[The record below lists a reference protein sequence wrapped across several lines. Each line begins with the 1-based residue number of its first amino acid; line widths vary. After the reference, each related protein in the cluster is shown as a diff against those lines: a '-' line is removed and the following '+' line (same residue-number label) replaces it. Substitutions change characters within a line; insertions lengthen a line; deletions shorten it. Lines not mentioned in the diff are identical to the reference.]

1 MKKRAE
7 LMVVVLLWSVVLFGA
22 GWLTRSWAMSALAP
36 ATGPAQSSSDYA
48 LLDEVWAHVREGY
61 VGDVP
66 TDTVR
71 NYGAIR
77 GELATLGDRWTVLV
91 EPQSHT
97 AEREQLSG
105 QFGGI
110 GVGMHLNE
118 AGQVV
123 LSPRPDSPAS
133 EAGVK
138 EGDILIGVDGEM
150 LPDKPGLDDV
160 LARVRGEVGASVRIT
175 VLRADQQMA
184 FTITRTVIPVPS
196 VESRVITGTS
206 PLSGTI
212 GYIAIHTFTERT
224 GSEVKDAVGELRKK
238 GSQAYLIDLR
248 DNGGGLLNS
257 AVDVASIFLDKGAVL
272 IQRRRNQPDIT
283 FPVNKDEKT
292 GVYRE
297 PIAVLVNG
305 NTASAAE
312 IVSGAIQDNQR
323 GPLIGEKTYGKGSV
337 QSIYDLSDGS
347 SVHITSAKWL
357 TPNQRAI
364 DGVGLSPDVSVKRAD
379 GEVEYG
385 KDSQIDRALIE
396 LRSSLAQH

>member
-36 ATGPAQSSSDYA
+36 DPLPAQSSGDYA

-110 GVGMHLNE
+110 GVGMHLSE

-138 EGDILIGVDGEM
+138 EGDILIGVDDEM

-160 LARVRGEVGASVRIT
+160 LARVRGEVGANVRIT
-175 VLRADQQMA
+175 VLRADQQMT

-283 FPVNKDEKT
+283 FPLNKDEKT

-396 LRSSLAQH
+396 LRRSLAQH